1 MYLNPEKER
10 LNMHIIATDDEQSA
24 LNVLMGAVREAVPF
38 ATVHGFR
45 NPLEA
50 LEFMKETKCEI
61 AFLDIQMREMSGIV
75 LARKLKEIYPKVNI
89 VFVTGYSQY
98 ANEAFA
104 LHASGYVYKPV
115 TADKIVN
122 EMENLRNPV
131 KWKDTGILVNTFGN
145 FELIVNGEEVSF
157 GRAKS
162 KEMLAYLVD
171 KKGKTATRKELATVL
186 FEREDYSRATQDYLS
201 KIVKELV
208 DVLERVGAEKIL
220 KRGLNSYAVDV
231 DAFYCDYYEY
241 EKENATPEELNRF
254 QGEYMKQYSWAE
266 VTLAKLYWE
275 KELMK

>member
-1 MYLNPEKER
+1 
-10 LNMHIIATDDEQSA
+10 MHILAIDDEQSA
-24 LNVLMGAVREAVPF
+24 LNILTRSIQEAVAL

-45 NPLEA
+45 SSMEA
-50 LEFMKETKCEI
+50 IEFMKETKCEV
-61 AFLDIQMREMSGIV
+61 AFLDIEMREMNGIV

-131 KWKDTGILVNTFGN
+131 KWKDTGIYVNTFGS

-157 GRAKS
+157 GREKA

-171 KKGKTATRKELATVL
+171 KQGKSATRKELAAVL
-186 FEREDYSRATQDYLS
+186 FEREDYSRSTQNYLS
-201 KIVKELV
+201 KIIKELV
-208 DVLERVGAEKIL
+208 TVLERVGAEKML
-220 KRGLNSYAVDV
+220 KRGLNSYSVDV
-231 DAFYCDYYEY
+231 DAFFCDLYDY
-241 EKENATPEELNRF
+241 EKENVTPNELNRF

-266 VTLAKLYWE
+266 VTLARLHWK
-275 KELMK
+275 KES

>member
-1 MYLNPEKER
+1 
-10 LNMHIIATDDEQSA
+10 MHIIATDDEQSA
-24 LNVLMGAVREAVPF
+24 LNVLMGAIQEAVPS

-115 TADKIVN
+115 TADKLIN

-131 KWKDTGILVNTFGN
+131 KWKSTGIYVNTFGK
-145 FELIVNGEEVSF
+145 FELMVNGEEVSF
-157 GRAKS
+157 GREKS
-162 KEMLAYLVD
+162 KELLAYLVD
-171 KKGKTATRKELATVL
+171 KQGKSATRKELAMIL
-186 FEREDYSRATQDYLS
+186 FERDDYSRATQNYLS
-201 KIVKELV
+201 KIIKELV
-208 DVLERVGAEKIL
+208 RVLASVGADGIL
-220 KRGLNSYAVDV
+220 KRGVNSYSVDV
-231 DAFYCDYYEY
+231 DAFDCDLYEY
-241 EKENATPEELNRF
+241 EKEDATPDALNLF

-266 VTLAKLYWE
+266 VTLAKLYWK
-275 KELMK
+275 KEIME

>member
-1 MYLNPEKER
+1 MYLDSEKER

-24 LNVLMGAVREAVPF
+24 LNVLMGAIRDAVPL

-45 NPLEA
+45 NPLDA

-61 AFLDIQMREMSGIV
+61 AFFDIHMREMSGIV
-75 LARKLKEIYPKVNI
+75 FARKLKEIYPKINI

-115 TADKIVN
+115 TADKIIN

-131 KWKDTGILVNTFGN
+131 KWKDTGIVVNTFGK

-157 GRAKS
+157 GRAKA
-162 KEMLAYLVD
+162 KELLAYLVD
-171 KKGKTATRKELATVL
+171 KQGKSATRKELASVL
-186 FEREDYSRATQDYLS
+186 FEREDYSRATQNYLS
-201 KIVKELV
+201 KIIKELV
-208 DVLERVGAEKIL
+208 SVLERVDADKIL
-220 KRGLNSYAVDV
+220 KRGLNSYSVDV
-231 DAFYCDYYEY
+231 DAFNCDLYDYESD
-241 EKENATPEELNRF
+241 NVTPEELNRF

-266 VTLAKLYWE
+266 VTLARLHWK
-275 KELMK
+275 KES

>member
-1 MYLNPEKER
+1 
-10 LNMHIIATDDEQSA
+10 MHILATDDEQSA
-24 LNVLMGAVREAVPF
+24 LNILMGAIEEAVPL

-50 LEFMKETKCEI
+50 LEFMKETKCEV

-98 ANEAFA
+98 ANEAFS

-115 TADKIVN
+115 TADKIII

-131 KWKDTGILVNTFGN
+131 KWKETGIYINTFGK

-157 GRAKS
+157 GREKS

-171 KKGKTATRKELATVL
+171 KQGKSATRKELASVL
-186 FEREDYSRATQDYLS
+186 FEREDYSRATQNYLS

-208 DVLERVGAEKIL
+208 TVLERVGAEKIL
-220 KRGLNSYAVDV
+220 KRGVNSYSVDV
-231 DAFYCDYYEY
+231 DAFFCDLYDY
-241 EKENATPEELNRF
+241 EKENVAPEELNRF

-266 VTLAKLYWE
+266 VTLARLFWK
-275 KELMK
+275 KEMKN

>member
-1 MYLNPEKER
+1 M
-10 LNMHIIATDDEQSA
+10 MHILATDDEQSA
-24 LNVLMGAVREAVPF
+24 LNVLTGAIKEAVPS

-50 LEFMKETKCEI
+50 LEFMNVTKCDV

-75 LARKLKEIYPKVNI
+75 LARKLKEVYPKVNI
-89 VFVTGYSQY
+89 VFVTGYSEY

-115 TADKIVN
+115 TPDKILN

-131 KWKDTGILVNTFGN
+131 KWKDTGIYVNTFGN
-145 FELIVNGEEVSF
+145 FELLVKGEEVSF
-157 GRAKS
+157 GREKS

-171 KKGKTATRKELATVL
+171 KQGKSATRKELAAVL
-186 FEREDYSRATQDYLS
+186 FEREDYSRTTQNYLS

-208 DVLERVGAEKIL
+208 TVLERVGADRML
-220 KRGLNSYAVDV
+220 KRGLNSYSVDM
-231 DAFYCDYYEY
+231 DAFSCDLYDY
-241 EKENATPEELNRF
+241 EKDNATPQELNRF

-266 VTLAKLYWE
+266 VTLARLHWKKEAIKLGDMY
-275 KELMK
+275 